1 MKLFLAKAILKSF
14 GIGVVLSLILIF
26 AIKIATAKPHSP
38 DEPYRNMN
46 CFTGLEYAIP
56 VGINLF
62 LALASL
68 LAYLNIFQIIRQ
80 NLFISLASFFLIH
93 LVLFYLSIREM
104 ISESDVW
111 ILICY
116 FSFYMLPWAFYYIKF
131 KKLYIQN

>member
-1 MKLFLAKAILKSF
+1 MKLFFAKAILKSF
-14 GIGVVLSLILIF
+14 GIGISLSSILIF
-26 AIKIATAKPHSP
+26 AITIATRRPHSP

-46 CFTGLEYAIP
+46 CFPGLEYGIP

-80 NLFISLASFFLIH
+80 NLFTSLVSFFLIH
-93 LVLFYLSIREM
+93 LVLFYLSIRE
-104 ISESDVW
+104 IINESDVW

-116 FSFYMLPWAFYYIKF
+116 FLCYPGHFIISNSKNYMG
-131 KKLYIQN
+131 